1 MENVNELSGNTGA
14 RAINLINRPG
24 SVPGLC
30 GAALL
35 ASLAGLRAIASA
47 DLNSV
52 TFAGHVLNG
61 VCWFR
66 QRFGVPC
73 PFCGM
78 TRSFLFTLHGQFTSA
93 LQLNWAGP
101 LLVLGLCVLG
111 CALICV
117 MLCEQTRLGH
127 DAALRLQRR
136 LRFGATVY
144 ATLFIAALAVH
155 WLAAVWAQ

>member
-1 MENVNELSGNTGA
+1 MNELSGNASA
-14 RAINLINRPG
+14 RAVHWINRPG
-24 SVPGLC
+24 SVPGLA
-30 GAALL
+30 GTALL

-52 TFAGHVLNG
+52 TFAGHVLDG

-78 TRSFLFTLHGQFTSA
+78 TRSFLFTLHGQLTSA
-93 LQLNWAGP
+93 WQLNPAGL
-101 LLVLGLCVLG
+101 LLVLGLIALG
-111 CALICV
+111 CALV
-117 MLCEQTRLGH
+117 VVLLCEQTRLGH
-127 DAALRLQRR
+127 DVALRLQRR